1 MRDFALRRQSWT
13 PFVTI
18 EQLGRSTET
27 ANKPE
32 HTTGNSCAEGLAGH
46 ILGTR
51 FKIRESWFCQGAA
64 VMVVSR
70 AFVTKAGE
78 LTSLLIEKTQKLAV
92 ASIQELSANFR
103 EYR

>member
-1 MRDFALRRQSWT
+1 
-13 PFVTI
+13 
-18 EQLGRSTET
+18 
-27 ANKPE
+27 
-32 HTTGNSCAEGLAGH
+32 
-46 ILGTR
+46 
-51 FKIRESWFCQGAA
+51 
-64 VMVVSR
+64 MVVSR